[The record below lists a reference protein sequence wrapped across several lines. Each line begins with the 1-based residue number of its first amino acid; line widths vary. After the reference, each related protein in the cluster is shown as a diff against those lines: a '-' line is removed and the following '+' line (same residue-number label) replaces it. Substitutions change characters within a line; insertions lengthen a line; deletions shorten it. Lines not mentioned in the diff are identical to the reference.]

1 MTINLLRRLCNFIRC
16 RKVQIV
22 SVVPSV
28 PMRALLPY
36 EKACEIGDVLSVKSI
51 LAKSLPDLHAGML
64 ICLRYKQTE
73 VAELL
78 MKAYTEN
85 EKERK
90 EELKKH
96 LNEYLK
102 IACAS
107 NNYPLAELMMKN
119 GANITS
125 GLKVATS
132 SNIQRMLYR
141 YKQKS
146 ENIN

>member
-1 MTINLLRRLCNFIRC
+1 MMQRLCNFIRC

-22 SVVPSV
+22 PVVPST

-51 LAKSLPDLHAGML
+51 LAKSLPDLHVGML
-64 ICLRYKQTE
+64 ICLRHKQTE

-85 EKERK
+85 EKERT

-102 IACAS
+102 IACVS

-125 GLKVATS
+125 GLKVTTS

>member
-1 MTINLLRRLCNFIRC
+1 MLRRLANRICRC
-16 RKVQIV
+16 RRVTIVQESI
-22 SVVPSV
+22 
-28 PMRALLPY
+28 PMRPLLPY
-36 EKACEIGDVLSVKSI
+36 EKACEVGDVLSIKT
-51 LAKSLPDLHAGML
+51 LLEKGNLDLHTGML
-64 ICLRYKQTE
+64 LCLKYKQTE
-73 VAELL
+73 IAELL
-78 MKAYTEN
+78 MKAYREN
-85 EKERK
+85 EKERLS
-90 EELKKH
+90 ELKKH

-119 GANITS
+119 GANITA

-146 ENIN
+146 ENIT